1 MTPNSKQ
8 RLLHRRVSCA
18 RRCLL
23 LTFDWRRAMPDKPPA
38 DRTVTAPS
46 DAAPRTSELRSTDAL
61 AKHIGAL
68 LQRRPWFQLPRF
80 LAYAKLV
87 EIRNELR
94 EKNLH
99 DTEEPP
105 FEKQAGPPPAD
116 LDPAIREA
124 RTTDGT
130 SNDLQYPRMGAVGCR
145 FGRNVPLQHTVPDTA
160 NLLVPNPRTVSRE
173 LMTREQFQP
182 ATILNLLAA
191 AWIQFMVHDWFVHE
205 RSKTDFIDVPTQ
217 PGDDFGALRVP
228 RSVPEPAPAG
238 STRPPA
244 YANLNSHWWDASQIY
259 GCDREMAAKLRT
271 QSNGKLRIEPTG
283 LLPVDPDTGL
293 HFSGFSDNWWI
304 GLAMLHTLFTLEHN
318 YICDL
323 LAHQNP
329 RWTDEQIF
337 RKAKLINSA
346 LMAKIHTIE
355 WTPAILPNSII
366 ATAMNVNWSGLAGDD
381 LQDALAF
388 LDDKELL
395 GGIIGS
401 RADHHTAPYSLTEEF
416 VSVYRMHPLIP
427 DDFAFHSAV
436 TGGLLE
442 KRELPELSGRK
453 TPAIAERMTMADL
466 FYSFGTCHPGA
477 VTLHNYPRHLQNLTR
492 DDGEHLDLAAVDIL
506 RDRERGVP
514 RYNQFRRL
522 LHKDPVKSFD
532 ELTDNPVWR
541 EEIRKVYNNDLE
553 KVDLMTGLYAEPL
566 PTGFGF
572 SETAFRIFVLMAS
585 RRLKSDRFFT
595 DDFRPEVYTDFGI
608 DYVRRN
614 SMLNVVKR
622 HYPQLGR
629 SLEGVKN
636 AFAPWKQVDGPEAP

>member
-1 MTPNSKQ
+1 
-8 RLLHRRVSCA
+8 
-18 RRCLL
+18 
-23 LTFDWRRAMPDKPPA
+23 MPDKPPA

-46 DAAPRTSELRSTDAL
+46 DAAPRTAEPRSTDAL
-61 AKHIGAL
+61 AKHIGGL

-191 AWIQFMVHDWFVHE
+191 AWIQFMVHDWFVHK

-259 GCDREMAAKLRT
+259 GCDREMAATLRT

-293 HFSGFSDNWWI
+293 HFSGFTDNWWI

-395 GGIIGS
+395 GGIVGS

-532 ELTDNPVWR
+532 ELTDNPAWR
-541 EEIRKVYNNDLE
+541 KQLREVYNNDLE

-566 PTGFGF
+566 PPGFGF

-636 AFAPWKQVDGPEAP
+636 AFAPWKQVEGPEAS

>member
-1 MTPNSKQ
+1 
-8 RLLHRRVSCA
+8 
-18 RRCLL
+18 
-23 LTFDWRRAMPDKPPA
+23 MPDKSPA
-38 DRTVTAPS
+38 DRTVAAPS
-46 DAAPRTSELRSTDAL
+46 DTAPRTSDSRSADAL
-61 AKHIGAL
+61 VKHIGGL

-80 LAYAKLV
+80 LAYARLV
-87 EIRNELR
+87 DIRNELR

-105 FEKQAGPPPAD
+105 FEKQAVPSPAD

-130 SNDLQYPRMGAVGCR
+130 SNDLQYPRMGSVGCR
-145 FGRNVPLQHTVPDTA
+145 FGRNVPLEHTLPDTA

-173 LMTREQFQP
+173 LMTRDQFQP

-191 AWIQFMVHDWFVHE
+191 AWIQFMVHDWFVHK
-205 RSKTDFIDVPTQ
+205 RSKTEFIDIPTQ
-217 PGDDFGALRVP
+217 PGDSFGALRVP
-228 RSVPEPAPAG
+228 RSVPEPAPPG

-259 GCDREMAAKLRT
+259 GCDRDMAARLRT

-283 LLPVDPDTGL
+283 LLPVDPETGL
-293 HFSGFSDNWWI
+293 HFSGFTDNWWI

-355 WTPAILPNSII
+355 WTPAILPNPII
-366 ATAMNVNWSGLAGDD
+366 ATAMNVNWSGLGGED

-395 GGIIGS
+395 GGIVGS

-436 TGGLLE
+436 TGRPLE
-442 KRELPELSGRK
+442 KRELPDISGRK
-453 TPAIAERMTMADL
+453 TPAIAERLTMADL

-532 ELTDNPVWR
+532 ELTDNPAWR
-541 EEIRKVYNNDLE
+541 KQLRQVYDNDLE

-566 PTGFGF
+566 PPGFGF

-595 DDFRPEVYTDFGI
+595 DDFRPEVYTELGI

-614 SMLNVVKR
+614 SMLHVVTR

-629 SLEGVKN
+629 ALEGVKN
-636 AFAPWKQVDGPEAP
+636 AFAPWKPVDGPPAG